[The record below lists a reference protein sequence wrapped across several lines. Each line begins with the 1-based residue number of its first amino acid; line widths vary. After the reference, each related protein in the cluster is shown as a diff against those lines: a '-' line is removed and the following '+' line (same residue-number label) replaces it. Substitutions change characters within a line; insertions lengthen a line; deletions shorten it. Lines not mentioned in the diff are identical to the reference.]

1 MRIRLEQGGRLP
13 DGRTR
18 SAVLALMAFATIVV
32 LASTLVWTIAGR
44 AYPSDAPLRATM
56 ATDAPA
62 EPQPVWRSVAAR
74 HGGFDVD
81 APRWKPLGM
90 ETTHLRRSDGLSREL
105 FQFGE
110 AADVRRHAALV
121 VDRGD
126 MPSATTAE
134 DLASVAADLGAA
146 MQVTPSPLPLV
157 TKFGPMAAADLM
169 LDTDHGP
176 KACLGFMLHAPD
188 AALRIAGWVCN
199 GGPEIVSRQE
209 ASCFID
215 RLFAVGV
222 RDGAIGTLFARA
234 ELARQPCPA
243 QVATTPPASAVTD
256 RNGRPAPLRFT
267 RL

>member
-1 MRIRLEQGGRLP
+1 MRMELERGVKLP

-18 SAVLALMAFATIVV
+18 AAMLALMAFATIVV
-32 LASTLVWTIAGR
+32 LAATMVWTIAGR
-44 AYPSDAPLRATM
+44 AYPSAASLRATM
-56 ATDAPA
+56 SAEAGTEPA
-62 EPQPVWRSVAAR
+62 AAWRSVAIR

-81 APRWKPLGM
+81 APRWRPLGM
-90 ETTHLRRSDGLSREL
+90 ETTHLRRADGLAREL

-110 AADVRRHAALV
+110 ATDGRRHAALV
-121 VDRGD
+121 IDRGEV
-126 MPSATTAE
+126 PAGSAAG
-134 DLASVAADLGAA
+134 DLGTIVADLGMPAEITA
-146 MQVTPSPLPLV
+146 TPLPLA
-157 TKFGPMAAADLM
+157 TKFGPMDTVDMSIATADG
-169 LDTDHGP
+169 T
-176 KACLGFMLHAPD
+176 KACLGFMLRAED

-222 RDGAIGTLFARA
+222 RDGAVGALFARA

-243 QVATTPPASAVTD
+243 QAAGGTSAEVLSG
-256 RNGRPAPLRFT
+256 RNGRPSPLRFT